1 MLAHANPM
9 SGWFWRGT
17 ARCGLAEEF
26 VVLAVC
32 AGNLH
37 RSALAEVLL
46 RRWAAWYLPS
56 PLAARVRMVSAGVIA
71 PAGAPMGDRV
81 QQIAEA
87 LGADGS
93 AHSATRLT
101 DAHVRDADL
110 VLTASRRHRDTVL
123 EREPSAVRRTF
134 TIREAGRIAA
144 SLAPARATTVHD
156 LRDAVGML
164 ADRRTPG
171 EDDIIDPEGL
181 DDRAY
186 AALVEQE
193 VPALVR
199 LAAMLFGM
207 PKGDVEQYMKVVATG
222 EGLPFRVTAQAAGD
236 AEVDAGSSRGTA
248 HRA

>member
-1 MLAHANPM
+1 
-9 SGWFWRGT
+9 
-17 ARCGLAEEF
+17 LAEDF

-46 RRWAAWYLPS
+46 QRWAAWYLPQ
-56 PLAARVRMVSAGVIA
+56 PLAGRVRTVSAGVIA
-71 PAGAPMGDRV
+71 PAGEPMGDRV
-81 QQIAEA
+81 QQIAAA

-101 DAHVRDADL
+101 DAHVREADL
-110 VLTASRRHRDTVL
+110 VLTASRRHRDTIL
-123 EREPSAVRRTF
+123 QREPSAVRRTF

-144 SLAPARATTVHD
+144 ALPPASATTVHD

-171 EDDIIDPEGL
+171 DDDIIDPEGL

-193 VPALVR
+193 VPALVHV
-199 LAAMLFGM
+199 AAMLYGM
-207 PKGDVEQYMKVVATG
+207 PKGDVEQYLKVVATG
-222 EGLPFRVTAQAAGD
+222 EGLPFPVAELPAGD
-236 AEVDAGSSRGTA
+236 QSHAGSSGVSTR
-248 HRA
+248 RA